1 MLQALHSRSVGGINN
16 HLQVLA
22 EKGAE
27 NFMEKFYVGYGHKS
41 IGDCGNVT
49 VFIEGVSMLVA
60 KAIQDTKL
68 YSGQESSTRY
78 VDFSKQLFIN
88 PAHSTAGEALLEQ
101 ERAFYLSLLPVLQQ
115 HLSTLFP
122 REEGQAESVYT
133 KAIAAKAFDI
143 ARGFLPAG
151 ASTNLAWHTNL
162 RQLSDRLLYLRHHP
176 LIEVREVAEAIEKA
190 MIKKYPHSFSEK
202 RYEETETYLET
213 VMQEYYFH
221 QEMPEFSIVNDTI
234 DTEKLKNDIYIKL
247 FTERPNSKTELPFR
261 VNNLGSIT
269 FQFLLDF
276 GSFRD
281 VQRHRAVF
289 QRMPLLTDALG
300 FHPWYLGQ
308 LPEEMKM
315 QTIQHLEEI
324 KKQLQALS
332 LSPAEQQYY
341 LPMGYRVA
349 NEIMGTL
356 PALVYVCELRTSQ
369 HVHPTL
375 RRIAQKMSQY
385 LIDTHQIK
393 LFADMSEYA
402 FDVGRGKHD
411 IVMK

>member
-1 MLQALHSRSVGGINN
+1 MLQALHSRSIGGIAN

-41 IGDCGNVT
+41 IGDCGDMT
-49 VFIEGVSMLVA
+49 VFIEGVSLLVA

-88 PAHSTAGEALLEQ
+88 PSHSATGEALLEQ
-101 ERAFYLSLLPVLQQ
+101 ERAFYLSLLPALQQ
-115 HLSTLFP
+115 HLSSVFP
-122 REEGQAESVYT
+122 IEEGQSESVYT

-176 LIEVREVAEAIEKA
+176 LAEVREVAEALEEAVIE
-190 MIKKYPHSFSEK
+190 KYPHSFSNK
-202 RYEETETYLET
+202 RYEDTELYMDT
-213 VMQEYYFH
+213 VMQDYYFH
-221 QEMPEFSIVNDTI
+221 QEVPEFQVVSDTL
-234 DTEKLKNDIYIKL
+234 DKQLLKNDIYIKFL
-247 FTERPNSKTELPFR
+247 SERPNGKTELP
-261 VNNLGSIT
+261 VWMNNLGTMT

-281 VQRHRAVF
+281 VQRHRATF
-289 QRMPLLTDALG
+289 QRMPLLTDQLG
-300 FHPWYLGQ
+300 FHPWYLEQ
-308 LPEEMKM
+308 LPAAVQE
-315 QTIQHLEEI
+315 QAIQHLEEV
-324 KKQLQALS
+324 KKQVQSLS
-332 LSPAEQQYY
+332 LSPVDQQYY
-341 LPMGYRVA
+341 LPIGYRVA

-356 PALVYVCELRTSQ
+356 PALVYLCEIRTSQ

-375 RRIAQKMSQY
+375 RKVAQKISQY
-385 LIDTHQIK
+385 LMDTHQIK
-393 LFADMSEYA
+393 LFVDMSEYA
-402 FDVGRGKHD
+402 FDIKRGQQD

>member
-1 MLQALHSRSVGGINN
+1 MLQALHSRSVGGIKN

-49 VFIEGVSMLVA
+49 LFIEGVSMLVA

-78 VDFSKQLFIN
+78 VDFSKQLFID
-88 PAHSTAGEALLEQ
+88 PSHSAEGEEILEQ

-115 HLSTLFP
+115 HLFASFP

-133 KAIAAKAFDI
+133 KAISAKAFDI

-176 LIEVREVAEAIEKA
+176 LAEVREVAEAIEIA
-190 MIKKYPHSFSEK
+190 MIEKYPHSFSEK
-202 RYEETETYLET
+202 KYEETETYLET

-221 QEMPEFSIVNDTI
+221 QDIPEFQVVRDTI
-234 DTEKLKNDIYIKL
+234 DTETLKNDIYIKL
-247 FTERPNSKTELPFR
+247 FAERPNAKTELPFW
-261 VNNLGSIT
+261 VNNLGSVT

-289 QRMPLLTDALG
+289 QRMPLLTDSLG
-300 FHPWYLGQ
+300 FHPWYLEQ
-308 LPEEMKM
+308 LPEGVRE
-315 QTIQHLEEI
+315 QALQHLEEI
-324 KKQLQALS
+324 KKQVKSLS
-332 LSPAEQQYY
+332 LSSAQQQYY
-341 LPMGYRVA
+341 MPMGYRVA

-356 PALVYVCELRTSQ
+356 PALVYLCELRTSQ

-375 RRIAQKMSQY
+375 RSVAQKMSQY

-393 LFADMSEYA
+393 LFADMSAYA